1 MPKEDAREDHG
12 SRDPDIALEIPD
24 QIASEKDFLTHPR
37 SERKRREQTE
47 LRRARGQ
54 NRSDGAQLV
63 DEPRTCL
70 VVLEGCADL
79 YAPELS
85 EPGGEDESD
94 EECRTRGHPEA

>member
-1 MPKEDAREDHG
+1 MPRLSEVLGPEVDARAAPVRHRAPHEALSG
-12 SRDPDIALEIPD
+12 STRIRFP
-24 QIASEKDFLTHPR
+24 
-37 SERKRREQTE
+37 
-47 LRRARGQ
+47 
-54 NRSDGAQLV
+54 
-63 DEPRTCL
+63 CL